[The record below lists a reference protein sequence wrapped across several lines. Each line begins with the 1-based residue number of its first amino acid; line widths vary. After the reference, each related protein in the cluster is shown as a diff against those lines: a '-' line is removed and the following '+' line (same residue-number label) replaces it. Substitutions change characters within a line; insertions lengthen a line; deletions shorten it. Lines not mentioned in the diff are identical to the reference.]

1 MAEQLKPPPA
11 VPVSQVGTSLI
22 PECSTSNTAPT
33 NVSGKADNDSP
44 NSLAPQPTRE
54 TWKSSRLMASDS
66 PTSGYCCHL
75 GSEPANGRFS
85 FSVYTCL
92 SNKNESS
99 KKKNP

>member
-99 KKKNP
+99 KKNP